1 MMMAPGR
8 REAFLA
14 LRERLSNSKPEMSLD
29 KDDPDEKSTQEQMAA
44 NLDELLSQLS
54 TFGLPK
60 PR

>member
-29 KDDPDEKSTQEQMAA
+29 KDDPDEKVNSKS
-44 NLDELLSQLS
+44 L
-54 TFGLPK
+54 F
-60 PR
+60 